1 MMLTFLV
8 LFLFFSAVVAD
19 KQDILRACHSHN
31 ESYALSIIAGENG
44 DMFEIDAKLNDLGDT
59 ALIFCISLQEE
70 AVALK
75 LIELG
80 ADVTHRTSTGDSA
93 LSWAANRNLPRVVSA
108 LMKKGA
114 DPNIIVD
121 GMTPLY
127 YACRDNSTDVA
138 TILLEMKKTDPN
150 LGEQNGIG
158 SLAHAVANGNA
169 ALIQALLKKGANT
182 ELVILSGPAAGSSP
196 VTLCKNAALKSEAV
210 AKACAELFSISEAI
224 ATKKKIDAAK
234 ESLVTICS
242 AKKKTKVKEEEKEKE
257 VVAVKATEVVEG
269 AAVETI
275 DQALAALKVL
285 QGIKGG
291 INNDQKPESRTALQI
306 AVACENALVGRA
318 LRVALFSGSE
328 DPRSSFFEQIVWL
341 GQWMPKK
348 NSVDEVKDL

>member
-1 MMLTFLV
+1 MLLL
-8 LFLFFSAVVAD
+8 LFEILFISRTVVAD

-44 DMFEIDAKLNDLGDT
+44 DLFEIDAKLNDLGDT
-59 ALIFCISLQEE
+59 ALIFCVSLKAET
-70 AVALK
+70 VALK

-108 LMKKGA
+108 LLKKGA
-114 DPNIIVD
+114 DPNVLVD

-127 YACRDNSTDVA
+127 YSCRDNSTDVA
-138 TILLEMKKTDPN
+138 TILLEIKETDPN

-169 ALIQALLKKGANT
+169 AVIRALLKKGANT
-182 ELVILSGPAAGSSP
+182 ELLILSGPAAGSSP
-196 VTLCKNAALKSEAV
+196 VTLCKNAALKSEEV
-210 AKACAELFSISEAI
+210 AKACAELISISEAI

-242 AKKKTKVKEEEKEKE
+242 AKKKMKEKKEEEKE

-269 AAVETI
+269 AAVEI
-275 DQALAALKVL
+275 EQALSQIKVL
-285 QGIKGG
+285 QSIKGG
-291 INNDQKPESRTALQI
+291 ITNDQKPESRTALQI
-306 AVACENALVGRA
+306 ACDCEDALVGRA
-318 LRVALFSGSE
+318 LRVALFSGKE
-328 DPRSSFFEQIVWL
+328 DPRSNFFEYILFW
-341 GQWMPKK
+341 GQWMPSKI
-348 NSVDEVKDL
+348 SDEVKDL